1 MIGRMHNGND
11 IPDIPSSF
19 RSPARPLV
27 VNAMLHPALADDFD
41 RALDRICRGA
51 DAPPVLRRVRQLRA
65 DEDLEPYSHLILS
78 GSEASAAE
86 DRPWNGP
93 LEAVTR
99 RAVDAGLP
107 VLGICYG
114 HQFLVRTLL
123 GPGHVRRALVPEF
136 GWIRPSLRPNPLF
149 EGMEDPLVMVSH
161 FDEVRGLTADFQIL
175 GGSPDCPVHA
185 FQYRDQPVWGV
196 QFHPEYGPAE
206 AGAIFRA
213 LAAEFPELPA
223 RIRDERDPR
232 RPPAAHDRLFRNFL
246 AARRRDA
253 EGDSCS
259 VSRPHPL

>member
-1 MIGRMHNGND
+1 MNKEKD
-11 IPDIPSSF
+11 IPPATSDSGDS
-19 RSPARPLV
+19 ARPLV
-27 VNAMLHPALADDFD
+27 INAMLHPALAGDFD
-41 RALDRICRGA
+41 RSLDRICRGA
-51 DAPPVLRRVRQLRA
+51 GAPPVLRRVHALRA
-65 DEDLEPYSHLILS
+65 GEDLTGFSHLILS

-86 DRPWNGP
+86 DRAWNGP

-114 HQFLVRTLL
+114 HQFLARTLL
-123 GPGHVRRALVPEF
+123 GRDHVRRAAVPEF

-161 FDEVRGLTADFQIL
+161 FDEVHGLTADFQIL

-185 FQYRDQPVWGV
+185 FQYRDRPVWGV

-206 AGAIFRA
+206 ADAIFRA
-213 LAAEFPELPA
+213 LAAEFPELSA

-232 RPPAAHDRLFRNFL
+232 RPPAAHDRLFWNFL

-253 EGDSCS
+253 GTDSRSISC
-259 VSRPHPL
+259 PHPL